1 MRVLLLKYILFAP
14 EVMVKNDLL
23 LQVIRHLVS
32 NLVGLINALRDR
44 LVPRLKLVECS
55 YLSLQVFI

>member
-55 YLSLQVFI
+55 YLSL